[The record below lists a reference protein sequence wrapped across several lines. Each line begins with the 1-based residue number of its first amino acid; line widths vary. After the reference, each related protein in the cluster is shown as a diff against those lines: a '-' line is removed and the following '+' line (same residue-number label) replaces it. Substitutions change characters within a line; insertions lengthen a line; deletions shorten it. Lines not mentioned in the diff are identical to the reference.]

1 MVMTDMEINVETDSG
16 TDSRSTS
23 GREALE
29 RYAPDAATA
38 FGMVVAVRPSGV
50 HDEVLEAPAV
60 QAFAEQFRVDV
71 SRVDDE
77 LRRALAE
84 ATGDRQVA
92 VVQMIWIS
100 DVAPRLYAVLDQLF
114 GPSEWP
120 TPRRYPVSDVWGVID
135 EFMRAVARHA
145 ALDVTTTELVRLR
158 GAREHDC
165 RLCQSRRAVAAI
177 SAGAGEATFSAV
189 DHYEKSDLPEETKAA
204 LALTDAV
211 IWTPSA
217 VPDDV
222 MARVREH
229 LTDAQAIEV
238 VLDVIRNAT
247 NKIAVALGADAPEV
261 TEGVQL
267 FVTDPDGVVT
277 TV

>member
-1 MVMTDMEINVETDSG
+1 MTEIETDMASDG
-16 TDSRSTS
+16 DTDSRSAS

-38 FGMVVAVRPSGV
+38 FGMVVSVRPAGV
-50 HDEVLEAPAV
+50 HDELLEAPAV
-60 QAFAEQFRVDV
+60 RAFAEQFRVDV
-71 SRVDDE
+71 SVVDDE
-77 LRRALAE
+77 LRRALAHE
-84 ATGDRQVA
+84 TGEHQVA

-100 DVAPRLYAVLDQLF
+100 DVAPRLTGVLDQIF

-120 TPRRYPVSDVWGVID
+120 TSRRIPVRDVWGVID
-135 EFMRAVARHA
+135 EFMRTVARHA
-145 ALDVTTTELVRLR
+145 ALDATTSELVRLR

-177 SAGAGEATFSAV
+177 SAGADEAMFGAV
-189 DHYEKSDLPEETKAA
+189 DHYEKSDLPEATKAA
-204 LALTDAV
+204 LALTDAI
-211 IWTPSA
+211 IWTPLA

-222 MARVREH
+222 LARVSEH
-229 LTDAQAIEV
+229 LSDAQAVEV

-261 TEGVQL
+261 TDGVQL
-267 FVTDPDGVVT
+267 FVTDADGVLS

>member
-1 MVMTDMEINVETDSG
+1 MTDILSDGDTDV
-16 TDSRSTS
+16 TSTS
-23 GREALE
+23 GRDALE
-29 RYAPDAATA
+29 RYAPDAAST

-50 HDEVLEAPAV
+50 HDELLEAPAV
-60 QAFAEQFRVDV
+60 RAFAEQFRTDV

-77 LRRALAE
+77 QRDALAK
-84 ATGDRQVA
+84 ATGEHQAA

-100 DVAPRLYAVLDQLF
+100 DVAPRLDAVLDQLF

-120 TPRRYPVSDVWGVID
+120 TSRRIPVGDLWGVID

-145 ALDVTTTELVRLR
+145 ALDPTTTELVRLR
-158 GAREHDC
+158 GARQHNC

-177 SAGAGEATFSAV
+177 SAGADEAMFDAV
-189 DHYEKSDLPEETKAA
+189 DNYEESDLPEATKAA
-204 LALTDAV
+204 LALTDAI

-217 VPDDV
+217 VPEDV
-222 MARVREH
+222 VTRVREH
-229 LTDAQAIEV
+229 LNEDQAVEV

-247 NKIAVALGADAPEV
+247 NKIAVALGADEPEV
-261 TEGVQL
+261 TDGVQL
-267 FVTDPDGVVT
+267 FVTDPDGLLS